1 MQTKAR
7 APTQEGHVSLRR
19 NETTVIFV
27 GHARLPRSLA
37 PRDSSSVVSVEL
49 EAEIASGTIMGTSVK
64 GVLPLGTR
72 LLDEVLAGRRIG
84 DGPQE
89 AVEEI
94 RQRYVCPSQKALCTA
109 VANAYEAYYRY
120 RQQDVPSS

>member
-7 APTQEGHVSLRR
+7 APTQEARVLPRR
-19 NETTVIFV
+19 TETTVIFV
-27 GHARLPRSLA
+27 GHARLPQSLV

-49 EAEIASGTIMGTSVK
+49 EAEIASGTILGTSVK

-72 LLDEVLAGRRIG
+72 LLDEVLAGRTIG

-89 AVEEI
+89 AVGEI

-120 RQQDVPSS
+120 RQQGLPHS

>member
-1 MQTKAR
+1 MQTKAH
-7 APTQEGHVSLRR
+7 APTQEDRVSPRR
-19 NETTVIFV
+19 TETTVIFV
-27 GHARLPRSLA
+27 GHARLPQSLA
-37 PRDSSSVVSVEL
+37 PRDSSVVSVEL
-49 EAEIASGTIMGTSVK
+49 EAEIGGGLILGTSVK

-72 LLDEVLAGRRIG
+72 LLDDVLAGRRIG

-120 RQQDVPSS
+120 RQQGIPPS

>member
-1 MQTKAR
+1 MQMKAR
-7 APTQEGHVSLRR
+7 APTQVERVSPRGV
-19 NETTVIFV
+19 ETTVVFV
-27 GHARLPRSLA
+27 GHARLPQSLA
-37 PRDSSSVVSVEL
+37 WRDSFSVVSVEV
-49 EAEIASGTIMGTSVK
+49 EAEVASGTILGGSVR

-72 LLDEVLAGRRIG
+72 LLDEVLAGRRIA

-109 VANAYEAYYRY
+109 VANAYEAYYR
-120 RQQDVPSS
+120 

>member
-1 MQTKAR
+1 MQTKTR
-7 APTQEGHVSLRR
+7 APTQEGHVSPRR

-27 GHARLPRSLA
+27 GHARLPQSLA

-84 DGPQE
+84 DGPQK

-109 VANAYEAYYRY
+109 VANAYEAYYRH
-120 RQQDVPSS
+120 REQEAPST

>member
-1 MQTKAR
+1 MQIKAR
-7 APTQEGHVSLRR
+7 APTQEGHVSPRR
-19 NETTVIFV
+19 TETTVIFV
-27 GHARLPRSLA
+27 GHARLPQSLA

-49 EAEIASGTIMGTSVK
+49 EAEVASGSILGTSVK
-64 GVLPLGTR
+64 GVLPLGSR

-120 RQQDVPSS
+120 RQQGLPDS